1 MGCVSAKEKIQSRI
15 LTLKLKR
22 ACIEKE
28 RTENALA
35 LSGILGKRIYRQPV
49 KRYVISKKNCV
60 IEEESKNPRNP
71 KRRRRSMD
79 DFSDKEEAQD
89 QQDLS
94 LPLSK
99 KKNYTKKKS
108 DASTKITYKG
118 LNGKDDQKTKD
129 NEKDDQKTKD
139 NEKDE
144 QKTKDNSNGRIQI
157 SKVISKKFS
166 VCEVNNLQSDPSKSE
181 ESLEEVSNED
191 LEKKYLE
198 SNEREFSQNDSH
210 ISEYRRRYY

>member
-49 KRYVISKKNCV
+49 KRYVISKKGCV
-60 IEEESKNPRNP
+60 IEEENKNPRNP

-79 DFSDKEEAQD
+79 DFSDKEEVQD

-99 KKNYTKKKS
+99 KKNYMKKNTLDYLDGMELNLLNYMKHKS
-108 DASTKITYKG
+108 KSKVLVSVKLFDKCLPHRISLVLLQNEKIRKIIF
-118 LNGKDDQKTKD
+118 NGNNNEIAIKVIKTK
-129 NEKDDQKTKD
+129 E
-139 NEKDE
+139 
-144 QKTKDNSNGRIQI
+144 GYL
-157 SKVISKKFS
+157 VIICF
-166 VCEVNNLQSDPSKSE
+166 LQS
-181 ESLEEVSNED
+181 
-191 LEKKYLE
+191 
-198 SNEREFSQNDSH
+198 
-210 ISEYRRRYY
+210 